1 VRDPNPPKYQQHPI
15 PENLAGQEQAADL
28 STLDDE
34 GIAREGNREVV
45 RRARIEN
52 KVTKDAADQDKSKR
66 SVDGRERMILLGLL
80 IFVVLFIAA
89 MVIAGLGEKSNEL
102 AQPELVAL
110 ASAFGAV
117 LYRLRSLDKR

>member
-1 VRDPNPPKYQQHPI
+1 MSDPNPPKDQQRPNSG
-15 PENLAGQEQAADL
+15 NLAGREQAADL

-34 GIAREGNREVV
+34 GIAREGKREAV

-52 KVTKDAADQDKSKR
+52 KVTKDAAEQDKSKR
-66 SVDGRERMILLGLL
+66 SVDRREQIILLGLL
-80 IFVVLFIAA
+80 IFVVLLIAA
-89 MVIAGLGEKSNEL
+89 VVVFGLGGKSNEL
-102 AQPELVAL
+102 ARPELVAL